1 DRSRYTISEAAT
13 GEEGLRLAAASRPD
27 VILLD
32 LGLPDLDGGD
42 VMTRLAINPATARIP
57 VVVVSSRP
65 ASHPTFARGA
75 SLAAAIVPKN
85 TLTSEALHGAITRAL
100 THHATEAAHG

>member
-1 DRSRYTISEAAT
+1 
-13 GEEGLRLAAASRPD
+13 LRLAAASPPD

-42 VMTRLAINPATARIP
+42 VLTRLTLDPATARIP
-57 VVVVSSRP
+57 VVIVSSRP
-65 ASHPTFARGA
+65 ASHPTFPGIA
-75 SLAAAIVPKN
+75 SLAAAVVPKD

-100 THHATEAAHG
+100 AQPIPEAAHG